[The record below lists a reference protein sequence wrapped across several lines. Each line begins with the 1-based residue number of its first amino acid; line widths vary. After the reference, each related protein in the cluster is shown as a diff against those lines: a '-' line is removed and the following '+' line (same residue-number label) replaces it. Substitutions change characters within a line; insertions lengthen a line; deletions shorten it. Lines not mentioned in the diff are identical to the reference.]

1 MKYSKITISGK
12 ICTGKSTL
20 LKSLQ
25 IELNWPIFMT
35 GKLFRDY
42 IKKNGLNLEQVEEQN
57 KKLTNKIDY
66 QVRDLLH
73 SPGNLIVDGW
83 MSGIMATGM
92 PDVLKI
98 LLVCND
104 DIRYQR
110 FADREKISLDEAKKR
125 VEERQS
131 NWLSKLEQIYKR
143 NDFIDPKN
151 YNLIIDTSNISFE
164 EVLKN
169 VLQKIE
175 E

>member
-1 MKYSKITISGK
+1 
-12 ICTGKSTL
+12 
-20 LKSLQ
+20 
-25 IELNWPIFMT
+25 
-35 GKLFRDY
+35 
-42 IKKNGLNLEQVEEQN
+42 
-57 KKLTNKIDY
+57 
-66 QVRDLLH
+66 
-73 SPGNLIVDGW
+73 
-83 MSGIMATGM
+83 
-92 PDVLKI
+92 